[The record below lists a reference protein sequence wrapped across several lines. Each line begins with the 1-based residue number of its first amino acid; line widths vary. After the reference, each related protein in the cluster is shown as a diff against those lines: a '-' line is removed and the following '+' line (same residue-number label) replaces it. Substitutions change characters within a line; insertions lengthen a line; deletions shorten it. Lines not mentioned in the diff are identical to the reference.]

1 MGFLDTVID
10 TLTGFNE
17 TIFYKE
23 ASDLQ
28 SRYDVLK
35 QLNEEYP
42 NNYDLL
48 SELYII
54 KKGLAGENEIAYQLK
69 KSHIGMYVL
78 RDIKV
83 KHEDLTAQIDYVIIT
98 PTYDYY
104 IECKNLVG
112 NITVTDKG
120 DFIREFTVNGR
131 KIKKGMYSPLRQVEA
146 QREVLRKIWD
156 SDSNTLQKIFGSKYF
171 DYFRRVLVVAANQDT
186 ILNTNKAPKDMKY
199 KILRADA
206 LVRQIE
212 YDLEHKANNDP
223 HYSKKD
229 MEKAAQYY
237 IDISYNEDINYYDYY
252 KEKFS
257 LTSNNNNPNGI
268 QKNNTNTN
276 SNDNSNDDLRE
287 KLIKFRKSRS
297 TEMKIPA
304 YYIFTNDEL
313 EKLLEIK
320 PKTLDE
326 LKNANIL
333 SPVKVKTH
341 GQQIIDELN

>member
-131 KIKKGMYSPLRQVEA
+131 KRKKGMYSPLRQVEA